1 MVTKT
6 SLKTPQ
12 KTKKT
17 TKRAL
22 KKTFSGW
29 MLAPRKASTLND
41 VKTAV
46 LLVSL
51 TINAVFF
58 IAWLILR
65 LTTMYDAQVYN
76 ILFVR

>member
-1 MVTKT
+1 MANKI
-6 SLKTPQ
+6 SRKTPQ

-17 TKRAL
+17 TKKES
-22 KKTFSGW
+22 KKKLSGW
-29 MLAPRKASTLND
+29 VMAPRKASTLND

-51 TINAVFF
+51 TINAAFF

-65 LTTMYDAQVYN
+65 LTTVYDAQVYS
-76 ILFVR
+76 ILFNR